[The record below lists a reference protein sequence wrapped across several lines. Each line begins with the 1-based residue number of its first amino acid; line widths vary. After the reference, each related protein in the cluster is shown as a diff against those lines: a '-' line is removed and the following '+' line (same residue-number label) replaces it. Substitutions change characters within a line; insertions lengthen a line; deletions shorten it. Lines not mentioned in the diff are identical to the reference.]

1 MKAKKTTY
9 EYLLF
14 LTDDF
19 FANLVYYWENLDED
33 KKHIV
38 ELNNLNQHEHQLN
51 VNKLSNHVY
60 VVDYELLLVLLES
73 LMYVQLQNQFQQSNF
88 TKVWLDL
95 SNKLL
100 TNLIIIFMIGHIFI
114 SFLGFTDLKIS

>member
-88 TKVWLDL
+88 TKV
-95 SNKLL
+95 
-100 TNLIIIFMIGHIFI
+100 
-114 SFLGFTDLKIS
+114 